1 MYFLALSQ
9 APPVLDMEIANWTPD
24 NKAPEVGGRG
34 DGRGWERGEWWCGR
48 GIGVEW
54 DDLQMSDGVDEV

>member
-24 NKAPEVGGRG
+24 NNEPGVMWEG
-34 DGRGWERGEWWCGR
+34 GWERGEWWCGR

-54 DDLQMSDGVDEV
+54 DDLRMRGKVDEYV